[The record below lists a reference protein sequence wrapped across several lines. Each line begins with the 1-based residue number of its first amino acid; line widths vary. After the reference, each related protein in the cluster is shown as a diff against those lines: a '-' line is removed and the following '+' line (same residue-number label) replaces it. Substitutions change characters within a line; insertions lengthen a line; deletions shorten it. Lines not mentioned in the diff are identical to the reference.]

1 MGQFRQ
7 SYFFSL
13 FLRLKM
19 NSYFFELF
27 EMGETSRKNLKMEN
41 TLIIS
46 DFFSNFIVSDDKKKL
61 KKS

>member
-1 MGQFRQ
+1 
-7 SYFFSL
+7 
-13 FLRLKM
+13 M